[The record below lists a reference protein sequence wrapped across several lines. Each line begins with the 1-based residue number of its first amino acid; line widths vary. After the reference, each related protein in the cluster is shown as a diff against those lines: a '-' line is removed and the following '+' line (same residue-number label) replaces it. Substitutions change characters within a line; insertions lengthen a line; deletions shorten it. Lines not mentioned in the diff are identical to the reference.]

1 MRTCLLPVMALL
13 ATSLLPVEA
22 QNTVRVSS
30 PRIYVFE
37 NGFIRGFD
45 TKMFNLA
52 REEVKEAGLVDA
64 SYLMRRH
71 LGGALSTKLP
81 AQAAE

>member
-37 NGFIRGFD
+37 NRDARKTAKITGFR
-45 TKMFNLA
+45 
-52 REEVKEAGLVDA
+52 
-64 SYLMRRH
+64 
-71 LGGALSTKLP
+71 
-81 AQAAE
+81 